1 MFHSD
6 TELGCVCPASGSL
19 FSSAPSLATR
29 TLLVLPS
36 LSRAS
41 LSHYP

>member
-6 TELGCVCPASGSL
+6 TELGCVCPTSGSL
-19 FSSAPSLATR
+19 FLFPPSLATR

-36 LSRAS
+36 LSCAS